1 MQIRFFPTSRKNSS
15 KICFFATLFVQT
27 LRLRLGRTSA
37 LKNKAKLGCITKK
50 LKKNLVFCEI
60 CTNFVPDFGE

>member
-1 MQIRFFPTSRKNSS
+1 MPDNLAINYYLCKF
-15 KICFFATLFVQT
+15 ILIWFFARFAVT

-50 LKKNLVFCEI
+50 LK
-60 CTNFVPDFGE
+60 